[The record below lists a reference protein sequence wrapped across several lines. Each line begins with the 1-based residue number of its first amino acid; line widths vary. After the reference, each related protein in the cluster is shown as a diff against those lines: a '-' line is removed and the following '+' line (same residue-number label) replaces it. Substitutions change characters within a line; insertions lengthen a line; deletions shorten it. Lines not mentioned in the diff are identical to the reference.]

1 MVRDTKLYDRLNV
14 KTNATNSEI
23 KKAYRKLSLKWHP
36 DKNVNNKEEATKKF
50 QEITEAY
57 SILSDSEKR
66 NLYDQMGM
74 DSVNNNA
81 QQFNP
86 NSIFEQFFGGGMGG
100 FNFNFETNNRQQKK
114 RQLEDHFMK
123 INITLDQIYK
133 EKKISIKYNI
143 NVYCDECNGFG
154 TKNKQNS
161 ICDACNG
168 KGRTVKVVRM
178 GPITQQ
184 MITDCRKCGGTG
196 LFILNE
202 NKCRKCNGKKFN
214 KQEQS
219 LFLVLKNTFK
229 SGDKI
234 RLEGYGHHYKEGIS
248 NLMIELNQIP
258 HKFFKRQEEHLII
271 NQKIML
277 YQSLTG
283 FHMTITHMDN
293 RELYIVHNDIIK
305 EGDIKIVKGEG
316 MKNNRNIKGD
326 LHIIF
331 SIKYPDF
338 NNLLDRE
345 KTLLRNLLSKLE
357 PYELSKE
364 KAIKNNKKNLRKYNL
379 YDYNEKQTNGSNRH
393 ESNCTQQ

>member
-133 EKKISIKYNI
+133 EKKI
-143 NVYCDECNGFG
+143 
-154 TKNKQNS
+154 
-161 ICDACNG
+161 
-168 KGRTVKVVRM
+168 
-178 GPITQQ
+178 
-184 MITDCRKCGGTG
+184 
-196 LFILNE
+196 
-202 NKCRKCNGKKFN
+202 
-214 KQEQS
+214 
-219 LFLVLKNTFK
+219 
-229 SGDKI
+229 
-234 RLEGYGHHYKEGIS
+234 
-248 NLMIELNQIP
+248 
-258 HKFFKRQEEHLII
+258 
-271 NQKIML
+271 
-277 YQSLTG
+277 
-283 FHMTITHMDN
+283 
-293 RELYIVHNDIIK
+293 
-305 EGDIKIVKGEG
+305 
-316 MKNNRNIKGD
+316 
-326 LHIIF
+326 
-331 SIKYPDF
+331 
-338 NNLLDRE
+338 
-345 KTLLRNLLSKLE
+345 
-357 PYELSKE
+357 
-364 KAIKNNKKNLRKYNL
+364 
-379 YDYNEKQTNGSNRH
+379 
-393 ESNCTQQ
+393 